1 MQNAKRH
8 ASEEARADERMKM
21 DRELHAAQI
30 AKLSESSH
38 NSSTPRAKSL
48 TPDTKGIREAIRD
61 SLQLRKDFIELGDSE
76 MVDIESANI
85 DRLKKQLALVLPSV

>member
-1 MQNAKRH
+1 MDESRAQERH
-8 ASEEARADERMKM
+8 EM
-21 DRELHAAQI
+21 DKELHAAQL

-61 SLQLRKDFIELGDSE
+61 SLQLRKDFLSFGEHD

-85 DRLKKQLALVLPSV
+85 QRLKKQLADVMPSQ